1 MQIFFW
7 PDGLNAIQA
16 KLLINDYINEWENN
30 KNKEVSVF
38 STQEQVD
45 NVTHVGDPNLPPTV
59 YSKEVKYTTHKPSSF
74 ALRNKKK
81 FIYGESYDQD
91 KTKQQATSASSSG
104 EPLIVPA
111 TQTSLDDS
119 DLSLSESDV
128 T

>member
-1 MQIFFW
+1 MG
-7 PDGLNAIQA
+7 D
-16 KLLINDYINEWENN
+16 N

-59 YSKEVKYTTHKPSSF
+59 YSKEVKYTTHKPLSF
-74 ALRNKKK
+74 ALRNKRK
-81 FIYGESYDQD
+81 FIYGKSYDQI

>member
-1 MQIFFW
+1 MLRMLEIPTFHQLSTLRKLNTPHINLHPSPYAVKGKLSMEQIMT
-7 PDGLNAIQA
+7 
-16 KLLINDYINEWENN
+16 KL
-30 KNKEVSVF
+30 
-38 STQEQVD
+38 
-45 NVTHVGDPNLPPTV
+45 
-59 YSKEVKYTTHKPSSF
+59 
-74 ALRNKKK
+74 
-81 FIYGESYDQD
+81 